1 MKPKT
6 TEALIKWLLA
16 AFLVLAYVFLYM
28 PIVHILF
35 ASLSTRP
42 NFPYPPE
49 LNFAS
54 YSRLYNNS
62 VYQSAFANSLIIAT
76 CTAVLATVT
85 GFLATVGVLRFGGR
99 RALFYAVLFA
109 APLFVSEI
117 LLGIS
122 SMSLY
127 YLAFGIQGNMV
138 TAIIANSV
146 HCFSFSFLIMA
157 ALLYRYDWRMN
168 EAAIVCGASPM
179 RAFWEVMLPLTWSG
193 IMGSLICAFV
203 LALNGLDIS
212 FYLLGAT
219 PTMPSVAWG
228 ALRYGVKPELYALS
242 TIINF
247 AVFVAILGL
256 YLRIRSEARKNRR
269 RASTAA

>member
-1 MKPKT
+1 MDHLSLKDFTAKWT
-6 TEALIKWLLA
+6 MGLTLI
-16 AFLVLAYVFLYM
+16 LAYIFLYM

-35 ASLSTRP
+35 ASLSSHP

-49 LNFAS
+49 FNVKS
-54 YSRLYNNS
+54 YVRLATNS
-62 VYQSAFANSLIIAT
+62 VYKGAFLNSMIIAS
-76 CTAVLATVT
+76 CTSVLSTVM
-85 GFLATVGVLRFGGR
+85 GFLATVGVLRFAGK
-99 RALFYAVLFA
+99 RALFYTLFFA
-109 APLFVSEI
+109 GPLFVSEI

-127 YLAFGIQGNMV
+127 YLVFGLQGNMV

-146 HCFSFSFLIMA
+146 HCFSFSFLVMA
-157 ALLYRYDWRMN
+157 AMLYKYDWRMN
-168 EAAIVCGASPM
+168 EAAIVCGATPV
-179 RAFWEVMLPLTWSG
+179 RAFFEVMLPLTWSG
-193 IMGSLICAFV
+193 IMGSLIVAFV

-242 TIINF
+242 TLINA
-247 AVFVAILGL
+247 AVFLAIVVL
-256 YLRIRSEARKNRR
+256 YFKARRQT
-269 RASTAA
+269 SAAR

>member
-1 MKPKT
+1 MDQRTIKDFAAKW
-6 TEALIKWLLA
+6 AMGAILILTYL
-16 AFLVLAYVFLYM
+16 FLYM

-35 ASLSTRP
+35 ASLSSHP

-49 LNFAS
+49 FNPKSYVNLAS
-54 YSRLYNNS
+54 NS
-62 VYQSAFANSLIIAT
+62 IYQGAFVNSLILAA
-76 CTAVLATVT
+76 CTAVLSTVM
-85 GFLATVGVLRFGGR
+85 GFLATIGVLRFAGKR
-99 RALFYAVLFA
+99 TLFYAVFFA

-127 YLAFGIQGNMV
+127 YLVFGLQGNMV

-146 HCFSFSFLIMA
+146 HCFSFSFLVMA
-157 ALLYRYDWRMN
+157 AMLYKYDWRIN
-168 EAAIVCGASPM
+168 DAAIVCGASPL
-179 RAFWEVMLPLTWSG
+179 RAFFEVMLPLTWSG
-193 IMGSLICAFV
+193 LMSSLLVTFV

-242 TIINF
+242 SLINA
-247 AVFVAILGL
+247 AVCLAILGL
-256 YLRIRSEARKNRR
+256 WLKARSAK
-269 RASTAA
+269 AAMP

>member
-1 MKPKT
+1 MRPHFSD
-6 TEALIKWLLA
+6 AIIKWTLA
-16 AFLVLAYVFLYM
+16 TFLIVVFAFLYM

-49 LNFAS
+49 FNVAS
-54 YSRLYNNS
+54 YVRLSTNT
-62 VYQSAFANSLIIAT
+62 VYQSAFANSLILAS
-76 CTAVLATVT
+76 CTAVLSTAL

-99 RALFYAVLFA
+99 RALVYAIFFA

-122 SMSLY
+122 SMALY
-127 YLAFGIQGNMV
+127 YLLFDLQGNML
-138 TAIIANSV
+138 TAIIANTV
-146 HCFSFSFLIMA
+146 HCFSFCFLIMA
-157 ALLYRYDWRMN
+157 AMLYKYDWRMN
-168 EAAIVCGASPM
+168 EAAIVCGATPLRS
-179 RAFWEVMLPLTWSG
+179 FVEVMLPITWPG
-193 IMGSLICAFV
+193 IMGSLITAFV
-203 LALNGLDIS
+203 LSLNGLDVS

-242 TIINF
+242 TLINLIVFLLII
-247 AVFVAILGL
+247 GL
-256 YLRIRSEARKNRR
+256 LISIKLKRK
-269 RASTAA
+269 AS